1 MGRVAVSGVHL
12 EEEDTLGD
20 PTATGRPTDR
30 PSVSMRVRVRVG
42 FLAAERRRNFLEG
55 EFGAPP
61 TNVWP
66 LTTDADADGDGGG
79 GEGTANDRG
88 REGGKGRARERAN
101 RGRRHE

>member
-66 LTTDADADGDGGG
+66 LTTRRTRTATEAAERGRQMI
-79 GEGTANDRG
+79 EGG
-88 REGGKGRARERAN
+88 REGASARAREPRAAT
-101 RGRRHE
+101 

>member
-1 MGRVAVSGVHL
+1 MMREMSRVAVSGVHL

-30 PSVSMRVRVRVG
+30 LSVSMRVRVRVG
-42 FLAAERRRNFLEG
+42 FLAAERRRNFLEDG

-66 LTTDADADGDGGG
+66 TPPLTTTEDG
-79 GEGTANDRG
+79 
-88 REGGKGRARERAN
+88 K
-101 RGRRHE
+101 